1 GICWTGQGACS
12 WRKSC
17 SVTVFYGRRADGR
30 MGESMVSAPQS
41 AADQTEAGMLPKKN
55 EGAWRFHAVNSRAGW
70 FLWQSKEENSNK
82 LLVFI
87 AMVGL
92 RCAGWRIF
100 PRCRH
105 NSEHPQVRRRYSA
118 EGGNPGVR
126 TGASGST
133 HFPHVLAAGSL
144 IHAQP
149 ELGQYGQQMVEDRSE
164 ERRVGKEWRSRWSPA
179 DEGKNASE
187 GGGH

>member
-1 GICWTGQGACS
+1 
-12 WRKSC
+12 
-17 SVTVFYGRRADGR
+17 

-82 LLVFI
+82 LLVFV

-100 PRCRH
+100 PAAAIIRRTRRCADDTQPR
-105 NSEHPQVRRRYSA
+105 EETP
-118 EGGNPGVR
+118 
-126 TGASGST
+126 ASGLVRPAVPISRMSW
-133 HFPHVLAAGSL
+133 P
-144 IHAQP
+144 
-149 ELGQYGQQMVEDRSE
+149 LG
-164 ERRVGKEWRSRWSPA
+164 A
-179 DEGKNASE
+179 
-187 GGGH
+187 